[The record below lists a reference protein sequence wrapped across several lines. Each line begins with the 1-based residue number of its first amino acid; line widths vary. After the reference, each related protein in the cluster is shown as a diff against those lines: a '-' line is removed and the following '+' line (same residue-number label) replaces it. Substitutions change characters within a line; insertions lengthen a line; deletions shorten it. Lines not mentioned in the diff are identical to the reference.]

1 MDCMKAK
8 SLLPIWLALIGTS
21 IAGADQASACECLLS
36 TPASIIERVDVAFEG
51 EVIEAVGL
59 DRSCVEDRIAW
70 LKANPERLDQ
80 RNAEDL
86 LFSCNRG
93 SQIRVL
99 TPLKGQPGGIVTV
112 YSETPCGYFFKKG
125 ERLKVVAWYTRGH
138 RLSTGDCAMTSANRD
153 PSDTVDYYED
163 MQRRIQRLKQRLGDA
178 HQATSPESGLAPA
191 LPGNTDATSAESGTR
206 R

>member
-1 MDCMKAK
+1 MDWLKGK
-8 SLLPIWLALIGTS
+8 SFLPTWLALIGAS
-21 IAGADQASACECLLS
+21 IVGGDQASACTCLLS
-36 TPASIIERVDVAFEG
+36 TPASIIERADVAFEG

-59 DRSCVEDRIAW
+59 DISCVEDGIAW
-70 LKANPERLDQ
+70 LKASPERLDR

-99 TPLKGQPGGIVTV
+99 SALKGQPGGIVTV
-112 YSETPCGYFFKKG
+112 YTSQPCGYFFKKG

-138 RLSTGDCAMTSANRD
+138 RLSTGHCEMSSANRD
-153 PSDTVDYYED
+153 PSDIVDYYED
-163 MQRRIQRLKQRLGDA
+163 MQRRIQRLKQGQGGA
-178 HQATSPESGLAPA
+178 HPATSPDSGFAPA
-191 LPGNTDATSAESGTR
+191 LPGNTDAASAESGTR